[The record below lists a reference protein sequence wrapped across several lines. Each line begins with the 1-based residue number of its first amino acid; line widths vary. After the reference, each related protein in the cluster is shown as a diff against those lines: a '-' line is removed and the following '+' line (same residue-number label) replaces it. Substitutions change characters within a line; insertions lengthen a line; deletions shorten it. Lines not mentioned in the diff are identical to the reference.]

1 MTFHDLSLSPKLLTA
16 VENMGFTVPSPVQQK
31 TIPAAL
37 TGRDVLVS
45 AQTGSG
51 KTAAFLLPIIES
63 LLQKKRGT
71 TRVLV
76 LAPTRELALQITEH
90 FSELAKNTGLT
101 CAAVYGGV
109 GMNPQITA
117 LKNGVDLIAATPG
130 RLLDHMQHHY
140 ASFSGLEYLVFDEA
154 DRMFD
159 MGFLPDMKRIL
170 GKLPKKRQTMMFSA
184 TLPDPIIKLARGTL
198 KSPIRISVDPDTRAA
213 QGISHT
219 IFPVNGQLKMDLLL
233 QILREEITGSA
244 IVFTRTKY
252 RADKVAKFLHK
263 NGVPSERIHGN
274 RSQAQR
280 NAALSGFKKYDFR
293 VLAATDI
300 AARGIDVEEL
310 QAVINFDIPNVPEE
324 YIHRVGR
331 TARASAEGEA
341 FSLVAPEEEKDLR
354 AIERHMKT
362 KIKRKTLQSFDYTR
376 RLPRDAKVDRRFEQ
390 GGVPRRKQHGSKN
403 SSFRRK

>member
-1 MTFHDLSLSPKLLTA
+1 
-16 VENMGFTVPSPVQQK
+16 TVPSPVQQK

-37 TGRDVLVS
+37 TGRDILVS

-63 LLQKKRGT
+63 LLPKKRGT

-90 FSELAKNTGLT
+90 FNDLSAGTSLT

-109 GMNPQITA
+109 GMNPQIAA
-117 LKNGVDLIAATPG
+117 LKKGVDLVVATPG
-130 RLLDHMQHHY
+130 RLLDHMQYHY
-140 ASFSGLEYLVFDEA
+140 ANFSSLEYLVFDEA

-170 GKLPKKRQTMMFSA
+170 GKLPKERQTMMFSA
-184 TLPDPIIKLARGTL
+184 TLPDPIIKLARRTL
-198 KSPIRISVDPDTRAA
+198 NAPIRISIDPDTRAA
-213 QGISHT
+213 EGISHT
-219 IFPVNGQLKMDLLL
+219 IFSVNSHLKMDLLL
-233 QILREEITGSA
+233 QILRDEITGSA

-280 NAALSGFKKYDFR
+280 NKALSGFKQYDFR

-331 TARASAEGEA
+331 TARASAKGEA

-362 KIKRKTLQSFDYTR
+362 RLNRKTLESFDYKR
-376 RLPRDAKVDRRFEQ
+376 RPPRDMKNDRRFEQ
-390 GGVPRRKQHGSKN
+390 GGLPRSRQRVRKK
-403 SSFRRK
+403 